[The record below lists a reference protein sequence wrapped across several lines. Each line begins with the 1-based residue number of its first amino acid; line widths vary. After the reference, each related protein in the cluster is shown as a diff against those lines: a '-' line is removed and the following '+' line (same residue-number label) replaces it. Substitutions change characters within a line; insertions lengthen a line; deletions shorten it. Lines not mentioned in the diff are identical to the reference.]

1 MTTPVPHIL
10 LINPN
15 SSVATSRMMRDIAQ
29 RAAGARMTVVEATAV
44 RSPAMIITA
53 DELAASAA
61 EVVEIG
67 LAHLAAH
74 GDTCA
79 GIIVA
84 AFGDPGL
91 EALRARVAVP
101 VVGICE
107 ASMHAA
113 AHGGRRFAVATVT
126 PDLVASI
133 AAAAA
138 RLGLAA
144 LFTGTRV
151 SGGDPR
157 ALAQEPERLVAAL
170 GYLVHACI
178 ADDGAQA
185 VIIGGGPLG
194 EAAETLQPLFP
205 VPVLAPIRCAV
216 DLLLEQIA
224 APAEAS

>member
-1 MTTPVPHIL
+1 MPAPHIL

-15 SSVATSRMMRDIAQ
+15 SSAATSRMMREIAQ
-29 RAAGARMTVVEATAV
+29 RAAGPRLTVVEATAR
-44 RSPAMIITA
+44 RSPSMIVTA
-53 DELAASAA
+53 AELEAAGP

-67 LAHLAAH
+67 TAYAAAH
-74 GDTCA
+74 PGCV

-91 EALRARVAVP
+91 EALKAAVPVP

-107 ASMHAA
+107 ASMRAA
-113 AHGGRRFAVATVT
+113 GQGGRRFAVATVT

-144 LFTGTRV
+144 QFAGTRI
-151 SGGDPR
+151 SQGEPR
-157 ALAQEPERLVAAL
+157 ALAQAPEQLVAAL
-170 GYLVHACI
+170 ADLVRACI
-178 ADDGAQA
+178 AQDGAQA

-194 EAAETLQPLFP
+194 EAAETLQPQFT

-216 DLLLEQIA
+216 DLLQARIA
-224 APAEAS
+224 APVEPL

>member
-1 MTTPVPHIL
+1 MNPSAPHIL

-29 RAAGARMTVVEATAV
+29 RAAGPRLTVVDATAV
-44 RSPAMIITA
+44 RSPSMIVTTA
-53 DELAASAA
+53 ELAAAAA

-67 LAHLAAH
+67 TAH
-74 GDTCA
+74 GPGCA

-91 EALRARVAVP
+91 EMLKARVAVP

-107 ASMHAA
+107 ASMRAA
-113 AHGGRRFAVATVT
+113 ARGGRRFAVATVT
-126 PDLVASI
+126 PDLLASI
-133 AAAAA
+133 AEAAD
-138 RLGLAA
+138 RLGLSA
-144 LFTGTRV
+144 LFTGTRT
-151 SGGDPR
+151 SGGDPL
-157 ALAQEPERLVAAL
+157 ALAQDPERLAAAL
-170 GYLVHACI
+170 AEQVNACI
-178 ADDGAQA
+178 AEDGAQA

-216 DLLLEQIA
+216 DLLLERIA
-224 APAEAS
+224 ASVDAS